1 MVLNVDYARQLAEQ
15 LLAIQS
21 VILNPEKPFTWSS
34 GWKSPIYCDNR
45 LILSYPEIR
54 EQLKHELTNACQ
66 NISEDLDAIVGVATA
81 GIPHATLVADS
92 LNLPLVY
99 VRSSPK
105 AHGTENKVEGRLK
118 KGQRV
123 VVIEDLIS
131 TGRSSIS
138 VVEALRE
145 IGCQVQKLTAI
156 FTYEFDRASS
166 LFRDHSLHVDTL
178 TNYSVLIKVAKE
190 KGYIPESAME
200 TLNEW
205 RADPKNWGI
214 T

>member
-1 MVLNVDYARQLAEQ
+1 M
-15 LLAIQS
+15 
-21 VILNPEKPFTWSS
+21 
-34 GWKSPIYCDNR
+34 
-45 LILSYPEIR
+45 
-54 EQLKHELTNACQ
+54 
-66 NISEDLDAIVGVATA
+66 DAIVGVATA

-145 IGCQVQKLTAI
+145 IGCQVKKLTAI